1 MHARTRLAIR
11 ARDRPHRT
19 VVSAAFWPP
28 LILWGRI
35 SDNSVKYSTCIDMF
49 MKLNEETR
57 RGAHTGLHS
66 LTMRALIDCDNYQTH
81 VRFCLSK

>member
-1 MHARTRLAIR
+1 MHVLDLLYIR

-19 VVSAAFWPP
+19 VVSAASWPP

-57 RGAHTGLHS
+57 RGAHTS
-66 LTMRALIDCDNYQTH
+66 SIFNNALIDCDNYQTH